1 MQTVAIKKRAV
12 PKQDEELQ
20 SLERS
25 FADLKAGRI
34 VEWKDDVSF
43 EEFLAQSKIKNK
55 HL

>member
-12 PKQDEELQ
+12 PKRDEELQ

-34 VEWKDDVSF
+34 VDFTEAF
-43 EEFLAQSKIKNK
+43 PEFTPKKP
-55 HL
+55 